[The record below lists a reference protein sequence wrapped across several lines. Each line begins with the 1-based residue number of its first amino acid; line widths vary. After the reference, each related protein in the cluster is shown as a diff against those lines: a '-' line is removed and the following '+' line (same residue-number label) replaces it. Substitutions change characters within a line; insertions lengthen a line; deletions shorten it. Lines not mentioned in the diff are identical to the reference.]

1 MRYATLIAG
10 PLRGR
15 PLTTIRSLLL
25 SVVVLGAALAGAR
38 TPLHHRG
45 PR

>member
-25 SVVVLGAALAGAR
+25 SVVVPGAAPAGAR
-38 TPLHHRG
+38 TPLHYQD